1 MGGLPFDFWDWKYPV
16 FGACVD
22 GCLNNGI
29 WDVLKWVLGLGFV
42 RHSIAYNG
50 CRLMFEHIH
59 FQDSLA
65 LIESLCKQSLSV
77 WAIVH
82 RPILGYMILH
92 PMREQI
98 ERFRQS

>member
-50 CRLMFEHIH
+50 CRLMF
-59 FQDSLA
+59 
-65 LIESLCKQSLSV
+65 
-77 WAIVH
+77 
-82 RPILGYMILH
+82 
-92 PMREQI
+92 
-98 ERFRQS
+98 